1 MDAAGGIGGVPSSQA
16 ARKERHAVTEHSFG
30 SNGGEVKWGQSA
42 ERTIF
47 EKKEGTGPLD
57 GDLRSITT
65 EGVGELNNKILHQK
79 LQEITKQRE
88 GLQQMEIDLR
98 AKTIGRSNILK
109 MQNSFE
115 VQLKE
120 HRAMN
125 ANLKAWAKDDLLR
138 EQNKELATFRY
149 ASFH

>member
-1 MDAAGGIGGVPSSQA
+1 MDAAAGIGGLPSSQA

-47 EKKEGTGPLD
+47 E
-57 GDLRSITT
+57 
-65 EGVGELNNKILHQK
+65 
-79 LQEITKQRE
+79 
-88 GLQQMEIDLR
+88 
-98 AKTIGRSNILK
+98 
-109 MQNSFE
+109 
-115 VQLKE
+115 
-120 HRAMN
+120 
-125 ANLKAWAKDDLLR
+125 AWAKDDLLR